1 MYIQIIFTAS
11 SVATSLNYARLQVVA
26 NSVCAA
32 TYGSS
37 VVTSNTI
44 CVSTPGGTS
53 TCQGD
58 SGGPLALDSSDL
70 LIGVTSF
77 VSSSGC
83 KSGNPAGFI
92 RVTSYLDWIK
102 SKTGISY

>member
-1 MYIQIIFTAS
+1 M
-11 SVATSLNYARLQVVA
+11 NYARLQVVT
-26 NSVCAA
+26 NTVCAA
-32 TYGSS
+32 TYGTS

-44 CVSTPGGTS
+44 CVATPSGTS

-58 SGGPLALDSSDL
+58 SGGPLALESSDL

-77 VSSSGC
+77 VSSAGC
-83 KSGNPAGFI
+83 KSGAPAGFV

-102 SKTGISY
+102 SNTGISY